1 VNTQAVKAD
10 SRSSHLHGEAEEPLL
25 GRSRLSCG
33 ELVERVG
40 SIKSKQKNR
49 LGGIAVKVQ

>member
-1 VNTQAVKAD
+1 V
-10 SRSSHLHGEAEEPLL
+10 EPLL

-33 ELVERVG
+33 ELVG

-49 LGGIAVKVQ
+49 LGDIPVKVQ